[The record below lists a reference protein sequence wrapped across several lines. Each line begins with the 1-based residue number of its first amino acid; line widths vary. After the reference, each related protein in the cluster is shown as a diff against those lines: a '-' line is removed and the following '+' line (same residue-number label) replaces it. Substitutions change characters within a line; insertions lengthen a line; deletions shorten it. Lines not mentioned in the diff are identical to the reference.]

1 MRLLLVGNYPLDNQ
15 ASMSRYTEML
25 RRHMIARGHLVDVVR
40 PKPVLGR
47 LVRHKGLRKWLGYV
61 DKYLLFPVWLR
72 GHVQG
77 YDLVHVCDHSNSIYL
92 AHTSGVP
99 SSITCHDVLA
109 IASAQGRYPQQKISA
124 TGKLQQS
131 WILEHLQEADNVVCV
146 SWNTAR
152 ELATL
157 TNRPAH
163 GYMVISNAVETPQN
177 VVDLTVARKRLGIAE
192 GERYLLHVGGDTWY
206 KNRFGAIRIY
216 KLLCE
221 RLGERAQGLKLVMA
235 GAPLT
240 EDMREFA
247 RANLPEGAVV
257 EVQAPPDDLLW
268 ALYGGAEALLFPSA
282 YEGFGWPI
290 VEAQSCG
297 CPVITSNRVPMTEVA
312 GPAAVYIDPSDEAGA
327 AEVIASKWSDLPS
340 LRDAGFNNVKRFDPA
355 TVYARFENFFAGV
368 LRTRRSTDVVIAPNE
383 AEVAARR
390 SREG

>member
-25 RRHMIARGHLVDVVR
+25 RRNMTARGHLVDVVR
-40 PKPVLGR
+40 PKPVLGP
-47 LVRHKGLRKWLGYV
+47 LVTHRGLRKWLGYV

-72 GHVQG
+72 SHVQG
-77 YDLVHVCDHSNSIYL
+77 YDLVHVCDHSNSMYL

-109 IASAQGRYPQQKISA
+109 IAAARGRYPQQKVAA
-124 TGKLQQS
+124 TGKVQQR
-131 WILEHLQEADNVVCV
+131 WILEHLAEADNVVCV

-157 TNRPAH
+157 TRRPAH
-163 GYMVISNAVETPQN
+163 SYMVIPNAVERPPD
-177 VVDLTVARKRLGIAE
+177 VVDVTVARQSVGLAP

-206 KNRFGAIRIY
+206 KNRLGALRIY
-216 KLLCE
+216 KLLRE
-221 RLGERAQGLKLVMA
+221 RLGERAEGLKVVMA

-240 EDMREFA
+240 EAMREFA
-247 RANLPEGAVV
+247 RTNLPEANVL
-257 EVQAPPDDLLW
+257 ELQRPPDNLLW
-268 ALYGGAEALLFPSA
+268 ALYGSAEALLFPSLH
-282 YEGFGWPI
+282 EGFGWPI
-290 VEAQSCG
+290 LEAQSCG

-312 GPAAVYIDPSDEAGA
+312 GPAAVYVDPSDEAGA
-327 AEVIASKWSDLPS
+327 AEIIASRWSDLPG
-340 LRDAGFNNVKRFDPA
+340 LRDAGFNNLKRFEPG

-383 AEVAARR
+383 AEIAARR